1 MADET
6 KVGKVKRLLLE
17 RVTSILEDGVLAEND
32 EGHTFV
38 RAGSDKDLR
47 LALDVVKTFHSEVGE
62 QTDTKAK
69 EVSAALARYR
79 DRKVEGASAH

>member
-6 KVGKVKRLLLE
+6 RVGRIKRLLLE
-17 RVTSILEDGVLAEND
+17 RVTSIVEDGVLAEND
-32 EGHTFV
+32 EGQRFV

-62 QTDTKAK
+62 QTDVKAK
-69 EVSAALARYR
+69 ELSGALARFK
-79 DRKVEGASAH
+79 DRETAARAN